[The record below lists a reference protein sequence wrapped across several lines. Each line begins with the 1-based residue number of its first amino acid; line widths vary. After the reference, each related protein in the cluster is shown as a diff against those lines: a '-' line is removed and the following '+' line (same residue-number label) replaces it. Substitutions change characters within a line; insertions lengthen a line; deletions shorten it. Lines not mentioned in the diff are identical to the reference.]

1 MTIVE
6 RFSKNLDNIKY
17 PPKKTSWNIS
27 GTLKKRNGFHK
38 FDVRDMHRNTDGLL
52 TKKGNTKTEA
62 DKIVFES
69 NKDWVIFDIE
79 EIHNYIKVKNIKTLF
94 LDDLIS
100 DLEWTIFL
108 KK

>member
-1 MTIVE
+1 MSIVKK
-6 RFSKNLDNIKY
+6 FSKNLDNIKY
-17 PPKKTSWNIS
+17 PSKKTSWDIS

-38 FDVRDMHRNTDGLL
+38 FDVRDMHRTHKGLL
-52 TKKGNTKTEA
+52 TKTGSSTTKA

-69 NKDWVIFDIE
+69 DTNWIIFDIE
-79 EIHNYIKVKNIKTLF
+79 EIHKYIKAKNTTTL
-94 LDDLIS
+94 LLNNLIS